1 MVDVS
6 NRRVYDNPYTSIFE
20 NVREAEIQFDLDERA
35 ELFFSFAGQSLH
47 LVYANKEHKEYGAYR
62 PGTIRID
69 GELWDYSGGEKE
81 TRSVCIDRERLK
93 QLDFD
98 VTHEILVELV

>member
-1 MVDVS
+1 M
-6 NRRVYDNPYTSIFE
+6 
-20 NVREAEIQFDLDERA
+20 
-35 ELFFSFAGQSLH
+35 
-47 LVYANKEHKEYGAYR
+47 EYGAYR
-62 PGTIRID
+62 PGPIRID
-69 GELWDYSGGEKE
+69 GELWDYSGGENE

>member
-1 MVDVS
+1 MK
-6 NRRVYDNPYTSIFE
+6 
-20 NVREAEIQFDLDERA
+20 ERS
-35 ELFFSFAGQSLH
+35 FSFRLRDS
-47 LVYANKEHKEYGAYR
+47 R
-62 PGTIRID
+62 WIRID

>member
-1 MVDVS
+1 M
-6 NRRVYDNPYTSIFE
+6 IWME
-20 NVREAEIQFDLDERA
+20 ERS
-35 ELFFSFAGQSLH
+35 FSFRLRDS
-47 LVYANKEHKEYGAYR
+47 R
-62 PGTIRID
+62 CRID

-98 VTHEILVELV
+98 VMHEILVELV

>member
-1 MVDVS
+1 M
-6 NRRVYDNPYTSIFE
+6 IWMK
-20 NVREAEIQFDLDERA
+20 ERS
-35 ELFFSFAGQSLH
+35 FSFRLRDSRSH
-47 LVYANKEHKEYGAYR
+47 LVYENKEHKEYGAYR